1 MRVADNL
8 LIVVGLSMNV
18 FLIAQ
23 YEGTMVR
30 SIQLFKVCVL
40 CLIFFAFQSLAMLSG
55 YMLTTIP
62 FFSESS
68 SADLRNLCYFLAG
81 IIFLLIAG
89 YMLYK
94 AIRHEPIDEKL
105 REIGY
110 KRIVLEA
117 LMVALFTFLAGIGWG
132 FIGHNIYRAT
142 GIIACATVI
151 AVITGI
157 FTGFKEGCLF
167 RYLIYGVG
175 GCMLAFVGGDIL
187 VRYI

>member
-1 MRVADNL
+1 
-8 LIVVGLSMNV
+8 
-18 FLIAQ
+18 
-23 YEGTMVR
+23 
-30 SIQLFKVCVL
+30 
-40 CLIFFAFQSLAMLSG
+40 
-55 YMLTTIP
+55 
-62 FFSESS
+62 
-68 SADLRNLCYFLAG
+68 
-81 IIFLLIAG
+81 
-89 YMLYK
+89 MLYK

-175 GCMLAFVGGDIL
+175 GCMLAFVGVDIL